1 NGDTRKSS
9 IEFEKV
15 SYLPG
20 KLDYQIEAL
29 WQAAG
34 LSEQASDNVRAKKL
48 YTSFVKR
55 FPYPLERSIEA
66 RQRLVEL
73 YERDG
78 KALLA
83 TQWRVS
89 LVNAD
94 ARGAKQRTDRTR
106 YLAAKASFA
115 LAEPVFD
122 QYRKAKLTVPLKRS
136 LKLKRKLMDQALKYY
151 GNAAS
156 YGVSEVLTA
165 STYRIAEIYQDL
177 GLAIYNSERPKKLN
191 EEELEQYDIL
201 LEEKAYPFEEKAIEF
216 HEVNVSRFADGLY
229 GVWVWKS
236 LEQLK
241 EFLPV
246 RYNKKE
252 RNDVIVMEIL

>member
-1 NGDTRKSS
+1 M
-9 IEFEKV
+9 
-15 SYLPG
+15 SYLAGPR
-20 KLDYQIEAL
+20 DYQLEAL
-29 WQAAG
+29 WQAAE
-34 LSEQASDNVRAKKL
+34 LSEQASDNNRAKTL
-48 YTSFVKR
+48 YTDFAKR

-66 RQRLVEL
+66 QQRLVEL

-78 KALLA
+78 ELLLA
-83 TQWRVS
+83 TQWRVQ
-89 LVNAD
+89 LVNSD
-94 ARGAKQRTDRTR
+94 AQGDKLRTERTR

-122 QYRKAKLTVPLKRS
+122 HYRKARLTVPLKTS
-136 LKLKRKLMDQALKYY
+136 LKAKRKLMDSALKYY
-151 GNAAS
+151 TRAAS
-156 YGVSEVLTA
+156 YRVPEVLTA

-177 GLAIYNSERPKKLN
+177 GLAIYNSERPKNLN

-236 LEQLK
+236 LQQLK
-241 EFLPV
+241 EFFCLCV
-246 RYNKKE
+246 TTNKNAMMLLLWIYYRYVFSNK
-252 RNDVIVMEIL
+252 